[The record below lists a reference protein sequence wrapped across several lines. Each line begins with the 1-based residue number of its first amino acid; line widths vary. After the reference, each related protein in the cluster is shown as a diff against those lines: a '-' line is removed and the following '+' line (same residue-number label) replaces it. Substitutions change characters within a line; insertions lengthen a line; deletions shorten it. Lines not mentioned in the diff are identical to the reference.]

1 MVRKTKGSKIQL
13 IQIAA
18 FTAVA
23 AVILF
28 FWIGNRSIGNNEAD
42 RAGVNLPK
50 SDGTGDTMVQGRIKT
65 PLVIDYKEMGKTNDL
80 TAMMEQRKKSLSM
93 DKSLDFIVRSD
104 ETFTVGEITVSM
116 KEILKKA
123 LLKHQGVFEEKI
135 QNSGEV
141 IPETIKEFGI
151 VVIQPGDN
159 LWNIHF
165 RILQEY
171 YETRGITL
179 AGTADEPL
187 DCGTSSGVGKLLKFS
202 ESMVTIYDLIN
213 GEIDT
218 EINLL
223 EPLSKIVVYN
233 MGEIFSLLEEINYE
247 NVDMIRFDGETIW
260 IHADKASTG
269 KNTSRLR
276 PAVRA

>member
-13 IQIAA
+13 IQITA

-28 FWIGNRSIGNNEAD
+28 CWIGNRSIGNNEAD
-42 RAGVNLPK
+42 R
-50 SDGTGDTMVQGRIKT
+50 TGSNPQKRERTCDTTVQGKIKS
-65 PLVIDYKEMGKTNDL
+65 PLVIDYKEMGKSNDL
-80 TAMMEQRKKSLSM
+80 TEMMEQRKKRLSM
-93 DKSLDFIVRSD
+93 EKSLDFIVRSN
-104 ETFTVGEITVSM
+104 ETFTVGGVTVSM

-123 LLKHQGVFEEKI
+123 QLKHQGVFEEKI

-165 RILQEY
+165 KILKEY

-202 ESMVTIYDLIN
+202 ESMVIIYDLIN

-233 MGEIFSLLEEINYE
+233 MEEIFSLLEEINYE

-260 IHADKASTG
+260 IHADGPSAG
-269 KNTSRLR
+269 N
-276 PAVRA
+276 